1 MSADRADLFLQ
12 SFLAFSHGKVLS
24 NDDHAPGVEIGRP
37 KDTYRRIRIE
47 STFAKLTVLVTDG
60 QLPYPYGREVTGYE
74 VANLADALTKAKG
87 AGVTI
92 LVAPYQ
98 ADQREA
104 AIVQFP
110 GGYIAEI
117 HSLIKK

>member
-1 MSADRADLFLQ
+1 M
-12 SFLAFSHGKVLS
+12 
-24 NDDHAPGVEIGRP
+24 
-37 KDTYRRIRIE
+37 
-47 STFAKLTVLVTDG
+47 TDG

-74 VANLADALTKAKG
+74 VANLAATLTKGKG
-87 AGVTI
+87 AGVTV

-117 HSLIKK
+117 HSLVKK

>member
-1 MSADRADLFLQ
+1 
-12 SFLAFSHGKVLS
+12 
-24 NDDHAPGVEIGRP
+24 
-37 KDTYRRIRIE
+37 
-47 STFAKLTVLVTDG
+47 VTDG
-60 QLPYPYGREVTGYE
+60 HLPYPYGREVTGYE
-74 VANLADALTKAKG
+74 VANVADTLIKAKS
-87 AGVTI
+87 AGVAV

-117 HSLIKK
+117 HSMVKK